1 MSVIASIW
9 SLCPNFKRKVVSAR
23 LQPEEQNPIHS
34 ALIFINHEDNEV
46 RLRMQTWTRDH
57 KQEHD
62 NRLTDFRSIT
72 AVCLTSERNQTT
84 IHLTQTDLDPKLQL
98 NVKNTASA
106 AQQEVDMRDS
116 CEQKPNGQKQKSP
129 DQAAT
134 TWEMFYLIRPKTQA
148 NNWALKDAWWLFFPV
163 VDFVLSLPKTQT
175 N

>member
-46 RLRMQTWTRDH
+46 RLRMQTRTRDH
-57 KQEHD
+57 KHVRRERD
-62 NRLTDFRSIT
+62 NRLTDFRSI
-72 AVCLTSERNQTT
+72 AGVCLTSERNQTT

-106 AQQEVDMRDS
+106 EQQEVDERDS
-116 CEQKPNGQKQKSP
+116 CEQKPNGQKQKS
-129 DQAAT
+129 
-134 TWEMFYLIRPKTQA
+134 
-148 NNWALKDAWWLFFPV
+148 LFF
-163 VDFVLSLPKTQT
+163 LLISLPKTQT
-175 N
+175 NQTEAEPSPHALSLSMVLINLQTFS